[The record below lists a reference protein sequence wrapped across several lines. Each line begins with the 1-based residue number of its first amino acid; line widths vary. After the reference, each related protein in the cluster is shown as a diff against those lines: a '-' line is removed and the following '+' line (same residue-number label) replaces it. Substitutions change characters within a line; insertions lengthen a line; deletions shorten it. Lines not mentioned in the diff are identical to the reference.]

1 MSMPGR
7 SQYFTATISLLVLGL
22 AAGSAT
28 AQDKPPIKI
37 GFAVAQS
44 GFMSAYDIPST
55 NAALLAIDEI
65 NAQGGLLGRKIEPVV
80 RDMKTDAAQSAKV
93 GAELASEGVDLI
105 VTTSDYD
112 LGGPAAL
119 AAKDKGIIAFS
130 PGAADPK
137 MGVQGVGWKT
147 FTANGAAQLEGIVMA
162 EWGFKKKGFK
172 TAYVLQDDLLEYNK
186 SGCAGFRAAWTN
198 LAGEKGIVGRDDFM
212 NSDPSIAVQIS
223 RLKRTQPAPD
233 VIYMC
238 TIPPGGASAIRQIRA
253 AGIETPIFAN
263 VGMTD
268 DFWISATPDLSNFYN
283 PTMMSIFGDDP
294 SPLVQKFVAAYT
306 KKYGTP
312 VPQAYASVG
321 YLVIQEWSTA
331 VKRAGTT
338 DAKAVVAELEKF
350 KDEELL
356 LGPTTF
362 THELHIQTH
371 RPLLIMEVQNGK
383 HHSLERWRNEMIPD
397 TDLLFR
403 VGKYQ

>member
-1 MSMPGR
+1 M
-7 SQYFTATISLLVLGL
+7 A
-22 AAGSAT
+22 
-28 AQDKPPIKI
+28 DEKPPIKI

-55 NAALLAIDEI
+55 NAALLAIDQI
-65 NAQGGLLGRKIEPVV
+65 NAQGGLLGRKLVPII
-80 RDMKTDAAQSAKV
+80 RDMKTDAALSATV
-93 GAELASEGVDLI
+93 GADLAAQGIDLL

-119 AAKDKGIIAFS
+119 AAKAKGIIAFS

-137 MGVQGVGWKT
+137 MGVQGVGWQT
-147 FTANGAAQLEGIVMA
+147 FTANGAAQVEGIIMA
-162 EWGFKKKGFK
+162 EWAFKKKGFK

-198 LAGEKGIVGRDDFM
+198 LAGPKGIVGSDEFM

-223 RLKRTQPAPD
+223 RLKRVQPTPD
-233 VIYMC
+233 AIYMC
-238 TIPPGGASAIRQIRA
+238 TLPPGGASAVRQIRA
-253 AGIETPIFAN
+253 AGINTPILAN

-268 DFWISATPDLSNFYN
+268 DYWLSATPNLSNFYN

-294 SPLVQKFVAAYT
+294 SARVQAFAAAYT
-306 KKYGTP
+306 KKYGTR

-321 YLVIQEWSTA
+321 YLVIEEWSNA

-350 KDEELL
+350 KDEPTL
-356 LGPTTF
+356 LGPTTY

-371 RPLLIMEVQNGK
+371 RPLLIMQVQNGQP
-383 HHSLERWRNEMIPD
+383 HAIERWRNEMIPD
-397 TDLLFR
+397 MDLLFR